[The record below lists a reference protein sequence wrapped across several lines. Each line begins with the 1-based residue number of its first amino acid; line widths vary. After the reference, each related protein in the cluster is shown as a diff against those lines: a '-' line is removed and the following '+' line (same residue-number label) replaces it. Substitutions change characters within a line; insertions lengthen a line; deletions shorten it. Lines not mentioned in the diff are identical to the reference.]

1 MGTEDPS
8 AHTSPVG
15 APDAL
20 REEMR
25 LRRRAE
31 RREKQY
37 RSILESMAR
46 GRTLSELMHEIVDLI
61 EQDNPGSR
69 CSILLLDA
77 KTRTLRHGAAP
88 RLPDFYNEAI
98 DGIAIGPTVGCC
110 GSAAYTG
117 CRTIVEDIETHS
129 YWDPYR
135 DLARRAGLRSCWSEP
150 ILSRSRSVLGTFA
163 IYHDVPQRPSAD
175 ALDTIAVAADLAS
188 IAIERAQDEDRR
200 REFESQIQH
209 AQKLESLGVMAGG
222 IAHDFNNLLT
232 SVLGYADLA
241 LRELPPASPA
251 RELIESAVDG
261 ARRAAELTQQM
272 LAYSGHGR
280 FVVAPLDLSAIARDM
295 LRLLEVSI
303 SKKCKLVLEL
313 DDHLP
318 PIEAD
323 AGQVRQVVM
332 NLAINASEA
341 IGDGSG
347 QITIRTG
354 VTECDHDQLNQ
365 FYLDPKIEPGTY
377 VFLDVTDDGC
387 GMSKET
393 IARIFEPFFT
403 TKFTGRGLGLSALL
417 GIVRG
422 HRGAVRIYSEV
433 GRGSTFRVLF
443 PLSRAT
449 SIPAAPKEPTTRAW
463 RGHGIALV
471 VDDDASV
478 AALAGRMLESLGFS
492 VVYAGDGHQALE
504 VYAAHAAEVRLVL
517 LDVTM
522 PQLDGEGTLGELR
535 ARHGDV
541 KVILSSGYDESTAM
555 QRIAA
560 QGRPAFIQKPYRF
573 SQFAALV
580 REVVGST
587 DSK

>member
-117 CRTIVEDIETHS
+117 CRTIVEDIETHP

-241 LRELPPASPA
+241 LRELPQASPA

>member
-46 GRTLSELMHEIVDLI
+46 GRTLFELMHEIVDLI

>member
-117 CRTIVEDIETHS
+117 CRTIVEDIETHP

-241 LRELPPASPA
+241 LRELPQASPA

-443 PLSRAT
+443 PSRA
-449 SIPAAPKEPTTRAW
+449 PLRFRRRRKNRRRVRGAATGSRWWWTTMRPSRRSRDACSNRSGSRSSTRAMAT
-463 RGHGIALV
+463 RRSRCTRRTPRRSG
-471 VDDDASV
+471 
-478 AALAGRMLESLGFS
+478 
-492 VVYAGDGHQALE
+492 
-504 VYAAHAAEVRLVL
+504 
-517 LDVTM
+517 
-522 PQLDGEGTLGELR
+522 
-535 ARHGDV
+535 
-541 KVILSSGYDESTAM
+541 SSSST
-555 QRIAA
+555 
-560 QGRPAFIQKPYRF
+560 
-573 SQFAALV
+573 
-580 REVVGST
+580 
-587 DSK
+587 

>member
-117 CRTIVEDIETHS
+117 CRTIVEDIETHP